1 MWTDF
6 NFYVFYQNIFLEIC
20 LFYWKIIIIVII
32 KIATEGIELIVIADW
47 VTYDNDL
54 NELPKLS
61 MLLLSYAR
69 ATGPKYLIHVIQEK
83 SMIRK
88 AKPCELSCPD
98 ARERAGPVGEEGSL
112 FGHCSSCG
120 QVGVQP

>member
-32 KIATEGIELIVIADW
+32 KIATEGIELIVIADR

-69 ATGPKYLIHVIQEK
+69 A
-83 SMIRK
+83 R
-88 AKPCELSCPD
+88 PD
-98 ARERAGPVGEEGSL
+98 ANT
-112 FGHCSSCG
+112 
-120 QVGVQP
+120 

>member
-1 MWTDF
+1 M
-6 NFYVFYQNIFLEIC
+6 
-20 LFYWKIIIIVII
+20 
-32 KIATEGIELIVIADW
+32 IADW

-98 ARERAGPVGEEGSL
+98 ARERAGPVGEEEVHRPRPTRAS
-112 FGHCSSCG
+112 G
-120 QVGVQP
+120 QQGQRVKLVKLTVIYLAKSTILI